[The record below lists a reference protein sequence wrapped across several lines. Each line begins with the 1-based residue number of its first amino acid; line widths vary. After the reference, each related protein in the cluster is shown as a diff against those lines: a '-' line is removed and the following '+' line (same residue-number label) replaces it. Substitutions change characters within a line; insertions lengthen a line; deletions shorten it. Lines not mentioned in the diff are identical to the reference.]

1 MTELNHI
8 TEKDFAAAQVPVSW
22 PTRPENAPEAGGPP
36 ASTDPAIAALLGGL
50 KKLPEL
56 PVAGQAEMYASLH
69 DELLAALNE
78 SVTTTSA
85 GDATT

>member
-8 TEKDFAAAQVPVSW
+8 TEKDFAAAQVPASW
-22 PTRPENAPEAGGPP
+22 PRRPENAPDAGGQPV
-36 ASTDPAIAALLGGL
+36 STDPAVAALLGGL
-50 KKLPEL
+50 RKLPEL
-56 PVAGQAEMYASLH
+56 PVAGHAEMYASLH

-78 SVTTTSA
+78 SVTTTSP